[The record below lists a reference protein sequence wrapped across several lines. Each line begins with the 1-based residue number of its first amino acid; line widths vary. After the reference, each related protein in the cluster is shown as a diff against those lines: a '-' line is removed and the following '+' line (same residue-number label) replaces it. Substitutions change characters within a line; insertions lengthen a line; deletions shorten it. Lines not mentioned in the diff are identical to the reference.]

1 MNVRDVMTANVA
13 AVGGDATL
21 KQVAELM
28 VDRGVS
34 GIPVVDAEHGVL
46 GVVSEADLVMK
57 AASPPERAGIFWR
70 LFAPEGL
77 DMRRLQATTAAE
89 AMSAP
94 AVTVDPDQ
102 SVAEAARLMV
112 DAGVKRLPVIEG
124 GRLAGIVSR
133 ADIVRTFTRSDGE
146 IWEELRND
154 VLARRLWIAPD
165 TLDLEV
171 TGGRVRIAGRVST
184 RSEADLVDAFAWRIP
199 GVVSVDC
206 SGLSWETDDRARR
219 AAATR

>member
-1 MNVRDVMTANVA
+1 MKVRDVMTASPA

-34 GIPVVDAEHGVL
+34 GIPVVDAEHRVL
-46 GVVSEADLVMK
+46 GVVSEADIVIK
-57 AASPPERAGIFWR
+57 AASHPERAGIFWR

-94 AVTVDPDQ
+94 AVTVQADQ
-102 SVAEAARLMV
+102 SVAEAARIMV
-112 DAGVKRLPVIEG
+112 DAGVKRLPVVAEG
-124 GRLAGIVSR
+124 KLAGIVSR

-165 TLDLEV
+165 ALDVEV
-171 TGGRVRIAGRVST
+171 TGGRVRIEGRVRT
-184 RSEADLVDAFAWRIP
+184 RSEAELVDAFAWRVP
-199 GVVSVDC
+199 GVVTVDC
-206 SGLSWETDDRARR
+206 SDLSWESDDRALRASTRR
-219 AAATR
+219 

>member
-57 AASPPERAGIFWR
+57 AASHPERAGIFWR

-77 DMRRLQATTAAE
+77 DLRRLQATTAAE

-102 SVAEAARLMV
+102 SVTEAARIMV

-165 TLDLEV
+165 TLDVEV
-171 TGGRVRIAGRVST
+171 TGGRVRITGRVST

-206 SGLSWETDDRARR
+206 SGLGWETDDRARR
-219 AAATR
+219 VAATR

>member
-1 MNVRDVMTANVA
+1 MNVRDVMSAHVA

-34 GIPVVDAEHGVL
+34 GIPVVDAEHRVL
-46 GVVSEADLVMK
+46 GVVSEADIVIK
-57 AASPPERAGIFWR
+57 AASHPERAGIFWR

-94 AVTVDPDQ
+94 AVTVQADQ
-102 SVAEAARLMV
+102 SVAEAARIMV
-112 DAGVKRLPVIEG
+112 DAGVKRLPVVAEG
-124 GRLAGIVSR
+124 KLAGIVSR

-165 TLDLEV
+165 ALDVEV
-171 TGGRVRIAGRVST
+171 TGGRVRIEGRVRT
-184 RSEADLVDAFAWRIP
+184 RSEAELVDAFAWRVP
-199 GVVSVDC
+199 GVVTVDC
-206 SGLSWETDDRARR
+206 SDLSWESDDRARR
-219 AAATR
+219 ASTRG